1 MPFIPFC
8 FWVARIAD
16 KTLLLARITDDI
28 PSSHNQQIG
37 TK

>member
-16 KTLLLARITDDI
+16 KTLLLACIADDI

>member
-16 KTLLLARITDDI
+16 KTLSLARIADDI
-28 PSSHNQQIG
+28 PSSHYQQIG

>member
-16 KTLLLARITDDI
+16 KTLLLTRITDNI
-28 PSSHNQQIG
+28 LSSHYQQIG